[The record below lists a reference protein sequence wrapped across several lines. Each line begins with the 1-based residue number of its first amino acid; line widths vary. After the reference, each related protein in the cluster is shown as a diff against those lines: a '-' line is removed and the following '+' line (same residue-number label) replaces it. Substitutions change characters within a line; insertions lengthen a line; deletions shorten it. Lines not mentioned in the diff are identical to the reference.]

1 MLQKFKNKHLLLA
14 SKLPK
19 ANLVLQ
25 EKLGDTGSG
34 WQNHDHEED
43 TEIMNS

>member
-1 MLQKFKNKHLLLA
+1 MGQVLQAWMQKNVQKFKNKHLLLA

-25 EKLGDTGSG
+25 EKLRDTGSG
-34 WQNHDHEED
+34 
-43 TEIMNS
+43 